1 MNKKIFYLALL
12 VMTLGLFTACD
23 DKALNSEAEMKFIAF
38 DTPSVIGLP
47 VMEGTNVTF
56 YVAYSTTDEELQT
69 MVPTIVTSTGA
80 TVTPASGSKVDFTG
94 GTVKFTVTSQDWLH
108 STEYNVTYKRAA
120 NPDAEI
126 LDMSFTDE
134 VVVTQP
140 VIDGTD
146 ITFFVDFYATDEQLK
161 ELAPEIK
168 VSPEA
173 TVTPA
178 SGSKVDFS
186 GGTVKFTVNA
196 GDGKGKTEYNVIC
209 KKAPSPE
216 TSISSFSVS
225 GAAVVVD
232 AVMDG
237 ANIYFYVDPNATAA
251 QMKEIIPIITLSE
264 NATVSPASGTKVDFS
279 GGTVKFTVTAE
290 DGETKTEYNV
300 TARKATIEKYGFEEW
315 TKSSSAAN
323 LIYDIATGWESCNP
337 AVLLLKSVSFL
348 TGYSGAYSVFPD
360 ANNVHSGQY
369 AAKMTSLDTKGKN
382 IPSLKMQVPKV
393 TAGTMYF
400 GSFSVNTDNQL
411 KSTKFGIPYSKKPLK
426 VSGYYKYTPGETFYR
441 STADKAYEA
450 IVEVGTTDECSINA
464 ILYEISSDDDEYLTG
479 VDAYD
484 SERLV
489 ARAEFNGTAQ
499 SAYTLFD
506 MDMQYLNG
514 KMYDPDKK
522 YRFAIIMSSSRYGIT
537 YSGAPGSTLYVD
549 DIQVI
554 SAE

>member
-264 NATVSPASGTKVDFS
+264 NATVSPTSGTKVDFT

-315 TKSSSAAN
+315 KKSSSAAN
-323 LIYDIATGWESCNP
+323 LIYDISTGWESCNP
-337 AVLLLKSVSFL
+337 AILMIKQFSFL
-348 TGYSGAYSVFPD
+348 TGYNGAYSVFPETTD
-360 ANNVHSGQY
+360 VHSGQY
-369 AAKMTSLDTKGKN
+369 AAKIETLDTKGKKVSLG
-382 IPSLKMQVPKV
+382 SLKMDVPKV
-393 TAGTMYF
+393 TSGTMYF
-400 GSFSVNTDNQL
+400 GSFSVDYDNQL
-411 KSTKFGIPYSKKPLK
+411 RSTKFGVPYSKKPLK
-426 VSGYYKYTPGETFYR
+426 VQGYYKYTPGAAFYR
-441 STADKAYEA
+441 S
-450 IVEVGTTDECSINA
+450 
-464 ILYEISSDDDEYLTG
+464 
-479 VDAYD
+479 
-484 SERLV
+484 SE
-489 ARAEFNGTAQ
+489 E
-499 SAYTLFD
+499 
-506 MDMQYLNG
+506 
-514 KMYDPDKK
+514 KP
-522 YRFAIIMSSSRYGIT
+522 
-537 YSGAPGSTLYVD
+537 
-549 DIQVI
+549 
-554 SAE
+554 